1 MRLRVA
7 PVVLLILLASCAG
20 YNKQKALGDAMI
32 GLNAGRDTLIDWQ
45 KSCQEKAVETATNET
60 VANELVKACR
70 DKRDKLVTLFV
81 VAYNALALAAVD
93 PTDTRNYVQAVLAVR
108 AVYDVVK
115 DL

>member
-7 PVVLLILLASCAG
+7 PLLLVLVACAG
-20 YNKQKALGDAMI
+20 YNKQKALSDTMT

-70 DKRDKLVTLFV
+70 DKRDRVVTLFV

-93 PTDTRNYVQAVLAVR
+93 PTDSRNYVQAVLAMK
-108 AVYDVVK
+108 AVFDAVK
-115 DL
+115 DLK